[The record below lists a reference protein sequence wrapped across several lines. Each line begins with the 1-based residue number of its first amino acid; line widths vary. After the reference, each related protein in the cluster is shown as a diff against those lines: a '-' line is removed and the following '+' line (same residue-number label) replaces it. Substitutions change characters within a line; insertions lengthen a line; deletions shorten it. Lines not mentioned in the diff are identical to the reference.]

1 MQIERWSEQDLRS
14 GLTTAVWKSSAVRA
28 PQIHLGAK
36 ALEMEARGVQTRIG
50 NESCRIGKVDRDI
63 ERKVA

>member
-36 ALEMEARGVQTRIG
+36 ALEVEA
-50 NESCRIGKVDRDI
+50 
-63 ERKVA
+63 